1 MAIESTNVFETAQK
15 QLKAACDALKLEP
28 AVYEILKQPQ
38 RIVEVAIP
46 VKMDDGHIEMFT
58 GWRSQHNNACGPYK
72 GGLRYASF
80 AYTDEVKA
88 LSLWMTFKCAVLG
101 LPYGGGKGAIKVDP
115 TKLSTGELE
124 RLSRTFIDMIHPLI
138 GADKDVPAPDMNTN
152 GVIMGWMVDEF
163 NKLQGHLE
171 PGVVT
176 GKPIAYGGSLGR
188 TPATGNGV
196 GFAVREACKKV
207 GVDLKGARVVLQGF
221 GNVGSF
227 TAVALTRLGAKIIA
241 ISDLT
246 GTICN
251 KDGIDIAGLMKFQA
265 ENKAKTGKPTIAGF
279 PGTKEIGIDEF
290 WKLDCEVLC
299 PCAAENQ
306 ITADVAKV
314 VSCKVIGEGAN
325 GPTTP
330 DADEILL
337 QRGILV
343 VPDIFC
349 SAGGVTVSYF
359 EWVQNLQNYYWT
371 EEEVNAKL
379 ERNMVESFNKIYD
392 MQVKHGVT
400 MRTAAFMV
408 AIDRVAQAMRV
419 RGWL

>member
-38 RIVEVAIP
+38 RVVEVAIP
-46 VKMDDGHIEMFT
+46 VKMDDGHIEVFT

-80 AYTDEVKA
+80 AYADEVKA

-115 TKLSTGELE
+115 SKLSAGELE
-124 RLSRTFIDMIHPLI
+124 RLSRGFIDMIHPVI
-138 GADKDVPAPDMNTN
+138 GADKDIPAPDMNTN
-152 GVIMGWMVDEF
+152 AVIMGWMVDEF
-163 NKLQGHLE
+163 SKLQGHLE

-196 GFAVREACKKV
+196 GFAVREACKKL
-207 GVDLKGARVVLQGF
+207 GIDLKGARVVLQGF
-221 GNVGSF
+221 GNVGSY
-227 TAVALTRLGAKIIA
+227 TAVAVNRLGAKVIA

-246 GTICN
+246 GTIAN
-251 KDGIDIAGLMKFQA
+251 KDGIDIAALMKFQA
-265 ENKAKTGKPTIAGF
+265 DNKAKTGKPTIGGF
-279 PGTKEIGIDEF
+279 PGAKDITIDEF
-290 WKLDCEVLC
+290 WKTDCEVLI
-299 PCAAENQ
+299 PAAAENQ
-306 ITADVAKV
+306 VTAEVAKV
-314 VSCKVIGEGAN
+314 ISCKVLGEAAN

-330 DADEILL
+330 EADEILL

-371 EEEVNAKL
+371 EEEVNQKL

-419 RGWL
+419 KGWL

>member
-1 MAIESTNVFETAQK
+1 MAEELNVFETAQK

-28 AVYEILKQPQ
+28 GIYEILKQPQ

-46 VKMDDGHIEMFT
+46 VKMDDGSIQVFT

-72 GGLRYASF
+72 GGIRYSPK
-80 AYTDEVKA
+80 AYADEVRA

-115 TKLSTGELE
+115 SKLSAGELE
-124 RLSRTFIDMIHPLI
+124 RLSRGFIDLIHPLI

-152 GVIMGWMVDEF
+152 AVIMGWMVDEF
-163 NKLQGHLE
+163 EKLQGHPE

-176 GKPIAYGGSLGR
+176 GKPLAYGGSLGR
-188 TPATGNGV
+188 TAATGNGV

-207 GVDLKGARVVLQGF
+207 GIDLKGARVVLQGF
-221 GNVGSF
+221 GNVGSY
-227 TAVALTRLGAKIIA
+227 TALALARLGAKIIA

-246 GTICN
+246 GTIYN
-251 KDGIDIAGLMKFQA
+251 KDGIDIEGLIKYQA
-265 ENKAKTGKPTIAGF
+265 KNKAETGVPKIADF
-279 PGTKEIGIDEF
+279 PGTQAISIDEF
-290 WKLDCEVLC
+290 WRTECEVLC
-299 PCAAENQ
+299 PCATENQ
-306 ITADVAKV
+306 ITAEVAKV
-314 VSCKVIGEGAN
+314 VNCKVIGEGAN

-330 DADEILL
+330 EADEILL

-408 AIDRVAQAMRV
+408 AIERVAQAMRV
-419 RGWL
+419 RGWV

>member
-1 MAIESTNVFETAQK
+1 MAETMNPFESCQMQIKKACEALGFEQGI
-15 QLKAACDALKLEP
+15 
-28 AVYEILKQPQ
+28 YEILKQPQ

-46 VKMDDGHIEMFT
+46 VKMDDGTIKIFQ

-72 GGLRYASF
+72 GGLRYHPAAF
-80 AYTDEVKA
+80 FDEVRA
-88 LSLWMTFKCAVLG
+88 LSMWMSFKCAVLG

-115 TKLSTGELE
+115 TQLSAGELE
-124 RLSRTFIDMIHPLI
+124 RLSRGFIDKVHPLI

-152 GVIMGWMVDEF
+152 GTIMGWMVDEF

-176 GKPIAYGGSLGR
+176 GKPVAYGGSLGR
-188 TPATGNGV
+188 TAATGNGV

-207 GVDLKGARVVLQGF
+207 GVNLKGARVVLQGF
-221 GNVGSF
+221 GNVGSY
-227 TAVALTRLGAKIIA
+227 AARAYNRLGAKVIA

-246 GTICN
+246 GTIYN
-251 KDGIDIAGLMKFQA
+251 PEGIDIDGLMKFQA
-265 ENKAKTGKPTIAGF
+265 ENKVKTGKPTIAGF
-279 PGTKEIGIDEF
+279 PGTKEININDF
-290 WKLDCEVLC
+290 WKLECEVLS
-299 PCAAENQ
+299 PCATENQ

-330 DADEILL
+330 EADKILL
-337 QRGILV
+337 ERGILV

-371 EEEVNAKL
+371 EEEVNEKL

-392 MQVKHGVT
+392 MQTKHNCT
-400 MRTAAFMV
+400 MRQAAFMV
-408 AIDRVAQAMRV
+408 AIDRIGQAMRV
-419 RGWL
+419 RGWV